1 MGVKDILPRKRAKS
15 MTQQAIR
22 RGILQSLD
30 SSSYTAT
37 VLIIEATNYVLSN
50 VPIAMSVDG
59 TSAIAG
65 ASCAVL
71 FFDESNHADAVVIAV
86 YPNNNPP
93 TPAPGRT
100 TFLSAPVQEI
110 NASTI
115 NAGVTTAFTMSSLPA
130 GVLGILY
137 KVFFTSP
144 TNAAFIQ
151 IAPHGG
157 AIGNYAEH
165 GNLSAA
171 SATHRA
177 TGIVAVDNT
186 GKIDIKANTG
196 NCTLTF
202 YVYGYIF

>member
-1 MGVKDILPRKRAKS
+1 

-22 RGILQSLD
+22 RGILQSFD

-37 VLIIEATNYVLSN
+37 VLIIEATNYVLSS
-50 VPIAMSVDG
+50 VPIATSVDG

-71 FFDESNHADAVVIAV
+71 FFDESNHSDAVIIAV
-86 YPNNNPP
+86 YGQAPIPV
-93 TPAPGRT
+93 PGRVT
-100 TFLSAPVQEI
+100 LIAPVQEI
-110 NASTI
+110 NVSTI
-115 NAGVTTAFTMSSLPA
+115 NSGVTTAFTMSSLPA

-137 KVFFTSP
+137 RVFFTSP

-177 TGIVAVDNT
+177 TGIVAVDST

-196 NCTLTF
+196 NCTVTL
-202 YVYGYIF
+202 YIYGYIF